1 MNCHTE
7 SNNQVVMRMLLQ
19 LSQEMAAIHKDIA
32 VLKQLV
38 LHQVNTTAS
47 VTQPKTK
54 VAPGRKRL
62 KKFSDAD
69 FQTAKFM
76 LDTIR
81 MNVPIKEPNLSTW
94 ANTIRLIRETK
105 RSSDAEIRNAICSF
119 AQDSFWSTTC
129 LSPANLKKN
138 FDRAIALKVQTKDG
152 GESLDRY
159 REEFAREQS

>member
-19 LSQEMAAIHKDIA
+19 LSREMAAIHKDIA

-54 VAPGRKRL
+54 LAPGRKQL

-81 MNVPIKEPNLSTW
+81 TNVPIKEPNLSTW

>member
-1 MNCHTE
+1 
-7 SNNQVVMRMLLQ
+7 
-19 LSQEMAAIHKDIA
+19 
-32 VLKQLV
+32 
-38 LHQVNTTAS
+38 
-47 VTQPKTK
+47 
-54 VAPGRKRL
+54 
-62 KKFSDAD
+62 
-69 FQTAKFM
+69 
-76 LDTIR
+76 

-105 RSSDAEIRNAICSF
+105 RSSDAEIRTAILSF
-119 AQDSFWSTTC
+119 AQDAFWSTTC